1 MLERSAVKV
10 ASCVLMGE
18 RDREVSDLPD
28 TGSVTPLY
36 DPLTPGGGLWI

>member
-28 TGSVTPLY
+28 ILFDKEKSLRNYIRDY
-36 DPLTPGGGLWI
+36 DQ